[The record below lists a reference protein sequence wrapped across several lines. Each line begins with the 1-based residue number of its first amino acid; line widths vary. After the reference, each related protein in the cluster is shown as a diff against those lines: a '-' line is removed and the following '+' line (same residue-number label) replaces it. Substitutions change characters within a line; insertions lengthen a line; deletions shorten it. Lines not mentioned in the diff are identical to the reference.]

1 VSKLTDAD
9 SENHEIEHR
18 VLSARCDGYLD
29 DAEANELIEAKR
41 EVGRML
47 GSTIQ
52 NPGAF
57 LLD

>member
-9 SENHEIEHR
+9 SENHEIEHW
-18 VLSARCDGYLD
+18 VLSARRDGYLD

-47 GSTIQ
+47 GGMIQ
-52 NPGAF
+52 NPGPF